1 MRKLILAMF
10 MSLDG
15 YIEGPDGEFV
25 GPDWSADMQTYW
37 SDAHM
42 EMADLLIYGRKNFV
56 FNSQFWQDA
65 ERDPDAPADLK
76 AFAELMRS
84 KPKLVVSSTLKE
96 ADWNAR
102 VAGPDLA
109 AEINA
114 LKRQDGKAILSFG
127 GADLARTL
135 IELGLVDEYRILIT
149 PTLLAGGKRLFDG
162 GYARQ
167 KLTLVDH
174 RIMDTGAALL
184 TLRPA

>member
-25 GPDWSADMQTYW
+25 GPDWSGDMQTYW

-42 EMADLLIYGRKNFV
+42 EMSGLLVYGRKNFV

-65 ERDPDAPADLK
+65 ERDPNAPAELK

-84 KPKLVVSSTLKE
+84 KPKLVVSSTLKD

-114 LKRQDGKAILSFG
+114 LKHQDGKAILSFG
-127 GADLARTL
+127 GANQARTL
-135 IELGLVDEYRILIT
+135 IGLGLVDEYRILIT
-149 PTLLAGGKRLFDG
+149 PALLAGGKRLFDG

-167 KLTLVDH
+167 KLALVDH
-174 RIMDTGAALL
+174 RVMDTGATLL